1 MTKLKESN
9 PNSFQKC
16 SNMKILLVATVQ
28 SHICQFHKPL
38 IAMLH
43 ERGCEVHVAA
53 RDNLAEKNGL
63 RLDFVERIFDVPF
76 RRSPFS
82 PGNIAACR
90 QLGRIIRDGGYDV
103 IHCNTPVGGVMTRF
117 AARAARKRGTK
128 VFYTAHGF
136 HFYRGAPLKNWLIWY
151 PVEKLMCRYTDKL
164 ITINQEDYQLA
175 RERFPVEV
183 CHIHGV
189 GVSTARYHL
198 HSAEEKEQLRKNEGL
213 SARDFVVLCTGEL
226 NKNKDQKTLIDAA
239 LICKNEIPELKIL
252 LAGNGPMRD
261 ELQALITAGHA
272 EDFVRLLGYRTDLER
287 VVPAAD
293 VIVSCS
299 HREGLGLN
307 VIEGMLCGK
316 PVIATENRGHRELV
330 SDGETGY
337 LIPVGDSA
345 ALAEKLVDIY
355 ERKNSEALGRAGYKK
370 AKPYTVENVRRELG
384 RFYGMGDM

>member
-1 MTKLKESN
+1 
-9 PNSFQKC
+9 
-16 SNMKILLVATVQ
+16 MKILLVATVQ
-28 SHICQFHKPL
+28 SHICQFHRPL
-38 IAMLH
+38 VAMLH
-43 ERGCEVHVAA
+43 EHGCEVHVAA
-53 RDNLAEKNGL
+53 RDNLVEKNGL
-63 RLDFVERIFDVPF
+63 RLDFVEQIFDVPF
-76 RRSPFS
+76 RRTPFS

-103 IHCNTPVGGVMTRF
+103 IHCNTPVGGVLTRL
-117 AARAARKRGTK
+117 AARDAQKHGTK

-198 HSAEEKEQLRKNEGL
+198 HSEEEKEMFRRNESL

-272 EDFVRLLGYRTDLER
+272 EDFIHLLGYRTDLER

-299 HREGLGLN
+299 HREGLPIN
-307 VIEGMLCGK
+307 IVEAMLCGK
-316 PVIATENRGHRELV
+316 PVIAAENRGHRELV

-345 ALAEKLVDIY
+345 ALAEKLVALYEDAAREKLGQAGYDKAQLYTETYVHRELADIY
-355 ERKNSEALGRAGYKK
+355 EYG
-370 AKPYTVENVRRELG
+370 ENRCAIP
-384 RFYGMGDM
+384 